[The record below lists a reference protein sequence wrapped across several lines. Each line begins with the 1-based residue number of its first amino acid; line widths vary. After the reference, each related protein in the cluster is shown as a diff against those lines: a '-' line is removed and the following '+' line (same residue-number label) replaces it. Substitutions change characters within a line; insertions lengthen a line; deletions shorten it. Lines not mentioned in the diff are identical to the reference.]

1 VDPVA
6 VEVVREA
13 PTCTQRGGG
22 GAKKNTSVG
31 GGDGGGFAV
40 HWCDSDGRADGTV
53 PECSDGVES
62 FEEAPVWT

>member
-1 VDPVA
+1 

-13 PTCTQRGGG
+13 PACTQRGGG
-22 GAKKNTSVG
+22 AKKKTSVG

-40 HWCDSDGRADGTV
+40 HRCDSDGRADGTV

-62 FEEAPVWT
+62 FKEAPVWTR